1 LKEKFL
7 TLIWF
12 FSRPTFYRHGFDLF
26 LRKFRKNF
34 DSSFYSDQARDWA
47 KQQTVSVEEALK
59 KIGLI
64 AEGQTIPSIDEIL
77 ISEASSLASTSKVE
91 MGGAGDIHLIY
102 ATALLSGSKM
112 AIETGV
118 AYGWSSLSILA
129 ALKKIPGSLLVS
141 VDMPYP
147 KMNNE
152 DSVGI
157 AIPIEFKKNWQLLRE
172 PDRKG
177 IKKAIKMINGPVD
190 LCHYDSDK
198 SYYGRVYGYPLLWDS
213 LKEGG
218 IFISDDIQDN
228 LAFKELVERKKTK
241 FAVTEYEGKY
251 IGITLK

>member
-1 LKEKFL
+1 MKEKFL

-157 AIPIEFKKNWQLLRE
+157 AIPIEFKKYWQLLRE
-172 PDRKG
+172 PDRK
-177 IKKAIKMINGPVD
+177 
-190 LCHYDSDK
+190 
-198 SYYGRVYGYPLLWDS
+198 
-213 LKEGG
+213 
-218 IFISDDIQDN
+218 
-228 LAFKELVERKKTK
+228 
-241 FAVTEYEGKY
+241 
-251 IGITLK
+251 